1 MVPYVEYVRDGRVGE
16 KSDPLGSPF
25 GSPREGFFV
34 FGGSVFSGSLPIQ
47 VKTQGYALRAVTELE
62 SIMDVLDQITELAR
76 RVAGT
81 HGLDLVDVELFRAG
95 RRRMVRIYVGKAAGV
110 SVDDCARVSREVSA
124 VLDAEN
130 WLGDDSY
137 VIEVSSPGLD
147 RPFKT
152 LADWQRNIGRDV
164 KVTCREKVDGK
175 IMFAGKL
182 VSADD
187 SDIALEGAAGT
198 VTIPMALV
206 ALAKIDVKFN

>member
-1 MVPYVEYVRDGRVGE
+1 
-16 KSDPLGSPF
+16 
-25 GSPREGFFV
+25 
-34 FGGSVFSGSLPIQ
+34 
-47 VKTQGYALRAVTELE
+47 
-62 SIMDVLDQITELAR
+62 MDVLDQITELAR
-76 RVAGT
+76 RVCAT

-130 WLGDDSY
+130 WLGDDAY

-152 LADWQRNIGRDV
+152 LADWTRNIGRDV
-164 KVTCREKVDGK
+164 KVTCREKLDGK
-175 IMFAGKL
+175 MIQLGKL

-187 SDIALEGAAGT
+187 TEVVLEGAKGP
-198 VTIPMALV
+198 VNIPMALV
-206 ALAKIDVKFN
+206 ALAKIDIKLN

>member
-1 MVPYVEYVRDGRVGE
+1 
-16 KSDPLGSPF
+16 
-25 GSPREGFFV
+25 
-34 FGGSVFSGSLPIQ
+34 
-47 VKTQGYALRAVTELE
+47 
-62 SIMDVLDQITELAR
+62 MDVLDQITELAR

-95 RRRMVRIYVGKAAGV
+95 RRRMVRVYVGKAAGV

-130 WLGDDSY
+130 WLGDDAY

-152 LADWQRNIGRDV
+152 LADWTRNIGRDV
-164 KVTCREKVDGK
+164 KVTCREKLDGK
-175 IMFAGKL
+175 MIQLGKL

-187 SDIALEGAAGT
+187 AEVVLEGAAGA
-198 VTIPMALV
+198 VKIPMALV
-206 ALAKIDVKFN
+206 ALAKIDIKLN

>member
-1 MVPYVEYVRDGRVGE
+1 
-16 KSDPLGSPF
+16 
-25 GSPREGFFV
+25 
-34 FGGSVFSGSLPIQ
+34 
-47 VKTQGYALRAVTELE
+47 
-62 SIMDVLDQITELAR
+62 MDVLEQITALAG
-76 RVAGT
+76 RVAAT

-152 LADWQRNIGRDV
+152 LADWTRNIGRDV
-164 KVTCREKVDGK
+164 KLTCREKVEGR
-175 IMFAGKL
+175 IQHAGKL
-182 VSADD
+182 AAADD
-187 SDIALEGAAGT
+187 ANVTLETAAGALN
-198 VTIPMALV
+198 IPMDLV
-206 ALAKIDVKFN
+206 ALAKIDVKLT